1 MTTSNNRAGL
11 LIMSTITVT
20 NPSPWAFKVMRPL
33 VLINPNDTHTCQM
46 VRIVIVIDQLMGLIS
61 SQVTAQIPP
70 DTQRFRYRTH

>member
-1 MTTSNNRAGL
+1 
-11 LIMSTITVT
+11 
-20 NPSPWAFKVMRPL
+20 MRPL

>member
-1 MTTSNNRAGL
+1 MTTSNNHAGL

-46 VRIVIVIDQLMGLIS
+46 VRSVIDQLMGLI
-61 SQVTAQIPP
+61 
-70 DTQRFRYRTH
+70 